1 MENSDHEFIV
11 TVFDYSD
18 KEKYMDFTGLLFGG
32 DVENRESDLMFF
44 VGITVTDKT
53 GVDHLAENSIFQKP
67 LLEELTEIREEF
79 RNFTENNPDQKFF

>member
-1 MENSDHEFIV
+1 
-11 TVFDYSD
+11 
-18 KEKYMDFTGLLFGG
+18 MDFTGLLFGG